1 MVTSPTSATESHAF
15 GTCVAR
21 AKGLKGDRNTADDK
35 QDRGQQDRNRIDVH
49 EDYELLLTKE
59 LGVSPDELKSA
70 VQKVGP
76 SAKAV
81 RKHLGK

>member
-1 MVTSPTSATESHAF
+1 MSDE
-15 GTCVAR
+15 R
-21 AKGLKGDRNTADDK
+21 RNK
-35 QDRGQQDRNRIDVH
+35 GQQDRNRIDVH
-49 EDYELLLTKE
+49 EDYELRYWTKE

-81 RKHLGK
+81 REHLGK

>member
-1 MVTSPTSATESHAF
+1 LHGDHP
-15 GTCVAR
+15 
-21 AKGLKGDRNTADDK
+21 KGDTNMPDNK

-49 EDYELLLTKE
+49 EDYELRYWTKE
-59 LGVSPDELKSA
+59 LGVTSDELKSA

-81 RKHLGK
+81 REHLGKL

>member
-1 MVTSPTSATESHAF
+1 MS
-15 GTCVAR
+15 
-21 AKGLKGDRNTADDK
+21 DDK
-35 QDRGQQDRNRIDVH
+35 AKKGPEDRSRIDVN
-49 EDYELLLTKE
+49 EDYELRYWTKE

-81 RKHLGK
+81 REHLGQ

>member
-1 MVTSPTSATESHAF
+1 VPAALHRDHQ
-15 GTCVAR
+15 V
-21 AKGLKGDRNTADDK
+21 
-35 QDRGQQDRNRIDVH
+35 RNRIDVH
-49 EDYELLLTKE
+49 EDYELRYWTKE

-81 RKHLGK
+81 REHLGK

>member
-1 MVTSPTSATESHAF
+1 MSD
-15 GTCVAR
+15 
-21 AKGLKGDRNTADDK
+21 DRNK
-35 QDRGQQDRNRIDVH
+35 RGQQDRNRIDVH
-49 EDYELLLTKE
+49 EDYELRYWTNE

-81 RKHLGK
+81 REHLGK

>member
-1 MVTSPTSATESHAF
+1 M
-15 GTCVAR
+15 
-21 AKGLKGDRNTADDK
+21 ADNK
-35 QDRGQQDRNRIDVH
+35 QQRGQQDRNRIDVH
-49 EDYELLLTKE
+49 ERLRASLLAEE

-81 RKHLGK
+81 REHLGK